1 MSRKRRIFSYIEYY
15 LNEYEKDALEQI
27 YGKGSKIK
35 IHDIFY
41 STNQKSVMVEAVIIL
56 GDIISEETLDRTL
69 ADILIQD
76 ALVYFYPDEPIKVSV
91 RYDV

>member
-1 MSRKRRIFSYIEYY
+1 MSRKSRIFSHIEYY
-15 LNEYEKDALEQI
+15 LNEYEGEAVQEI

-41 STNQKSVMVEAVIIL
+41 STNLKSVMVEAIIIL
-56 GDIISEETLDRTL
+56 GDVISEKTLDRKL

>member
-41 STNQKSVMVEAVIIL
+41 STSHKSVMVEAVIVL
-56 GDIISEETLDRTL
+56 GDIISEEVLDRQL

-76 ALVYFYPDEPIKVSV
+76 ALVYFYPDESVKVYV

>member
-1 MSRKRRIFSYIEYY
+1 MSRKKRIFRLIEYY
-15 LNEYEKDALEQI
+15 LNDYEKDAVEEI

-41 STNQKSVMVEAVIIL
+41 STNLKSVMVEAIIVL
-56 GDIISEETLDRTL
+56 GDIISEETLDRSL